1 MASPL
6 KLEVIIGAVDKITAP
21 IAAMNRKIEASLAPV
36 RKLQL
41 GLSGLTRELGIG
53 KLKTAASGAVS
64 SLGRVG
70 SEAGKLTAKFAAAA
84 GIAGY
89 AFKRGFVDIA
99 ATFERYQMQLETMEG
114 SSEGARKSMDWVR
127 HFAKST
133 PLELE
138 EVMGSFVRLRTFGMD
153 PMDGTMQSLVDQNAK
168 MGGSGADLEGMV
180 LAVGKA
186 WTKQKL
192 AGEEAMQLIQR
203 GVPVWDLLAKRTGI
217 AATKLQ
223 ELSSKGKLGRGAIK
237 MLVEEMGKSSAG
249 AAEKQAR
256 TWTGMVSMISDYWS
270 DFAMRVMDSGLFTW
284 MRDELQGFLGMLDKL
299 AADGS
304 LDKLAKDFG
313 EKLKV
318 AFVATKDVM
327 IAVASVAKDVA
338 AALKWLHDLFGSWK
352 PVIVAV
358 VAIIAGPLLLAMA
371 VATKAIIV
379 LGGALMGTLLLAI
392 AAATKAVVV
401 FGIALMATPVGWV
414 IAAVAAIAAAAY
426 LIIKNWDQVKEWFW
440 KFTPLGIIIKNW
452 APVGEFFAGLWD
464 GIGQVFRAVMDG
476 IVAHIEWVANKV
488 GKVVDF
494 GRWVGSKISGSDP
507 QAGGTRTNAAT
518 TGQQA
523 GGTRTTAP
531 TINRGQGARAEVSG
545 EIKISIDANGRPRV
559 EQAKSGPNSPAL
571 AVNTGMAMAY

>member
-1 MASPL
+1 
-6 KLEVIIGAVDKITAP
+6 
-21 IAAMNRKIEASLAPV
+21 
-36 RKLQL
+36 
-41 GLSGLTRELGIG
+41 
-53 KLKTAASGAVS
+53 
-64 SLGRVG
+64 
-70 SEAGKLTAKFAAAA
+70 
-84 GIAGY
+84 
-89 AFKRGFVDIA
+89 
-99 ATFERYQMQLETMEG
+99 
-114 SSEGARKSMDWVR
+114 
-127 HFAKST
+127 
-133 PLELE
+133 
-138 EVMGSFVRLRTFGMD
+138 
-153 PMDGTMQSLVDQNAK
+153 
-168 MGGSGADLEGMV
+168 
-180 LAVGKA
+180 
-186 WTKQKL
+186 
-192 AGEEAMQLIQR
+192 
-203 GVPVWDLLAKRTGI
+203 
-217 AATKLQ
+217 
-223 ELSSKGKLGRGAIK
+223 
-237 MLVEEMGKSSAG
+237 
-249 AAEKQAR
+249 
-256 TWTGMVSMISDYWS
+256 MVSMISDYWS